1 MEKNLLI
8 KNSKLTSQ
16 IVILNKD
23 VEGEFSI
30 KSAEAL

>member
-8 KNSKLTSQ
+8 KTSNPISQ
-16 IVILNKD
+16 ILILNKD